1 MPYPRGLSPSV
12 AMTQPMKLS
21 IGPLLYLW
29 EREAVFEFYER
40 LCQAPVEIVYLGEVV
55 CAKRRSLALSD
66 WLEIGDRLAAAG
78 KEVVLS
84 TLALSEAESELSAM
98 RRIADNGRFAVEA
111 NDMGAVNILSGN
123 VPFVVGPH
131 VNVYNADTLKLLAD
145 AGARRFVLPVELGAE
160 VLTALQQQRP
170 AGMET
175 EVFGFGRLPLAFSA
189 RCFTARAHNV
199 AKDSCDF
206 VCADYPAGLLLHT
219 RERKP
224 FLVLNGV
231 QVQSARTH
239 NLVGQT
245 SALRALNVDVIRLSP
260 QPEGMDE
267 IIATFRNVLDGCL
280 QSQQAARELLR
291 YAVDGACDG
300 YWHQQPGMDWS
311 VGA

>member
-1 MPYPRGLSPSV
+1 
-12 AMTQPMKLS
+12 MTEPMKLS

-29 EREAVFEFYER
+29 ERKAVFEFYDR

-55 CAKRRSLALSD
+55 CAKRRCLALSD
-66 WLEIGDRLAAAG
+66 WLEIGEKLAAAG

-98 RRIADNGRFAVEA
+98 RRIAENGRFMVEA
-111 NDMGAVNILSGN
+111 NDMGAVNILSGK
-123 VPFVVGPH
+123 VPFIVGPH
-131 VNVYNADTLKLLAD
+131 VNVYNNETLTLLAE

-160 VLTALQQQRP
+160 VLTALQRQKP

-199 AKDSCDF
+199 SKDSCDF
-206 VCADYPAGLLLHT
+206 LCANYPAGLLLHT

-239 NLVGQT
+239 NLIGQVD
-245 SALRALNVDVIRLSP
+245 ALRALNVDVVRLSP
-260 QPEGMDE
+260 QPERMGE
-267 IIATFRNVLDGCL
+267 VVTTFREVLDGRL
-280 QSQQAARELLR
+280 QSDEAAQALMGD
-291 YAVDGACDG
+291 AVDEACDG
-300 YWHQQPGMDWS
+300 YWHQRPGMDWS
-311 VGA
+311 IGA

>member
-1 MPYPRGLSPSV
+1 
-12 AMTQPMKLS
+12 MKIS

-29 EREAVFEFYER
+29 DRKTVFAFYEH
-40 LCQAPVEIVYLGEVV
+40 LCQAPVDIVYLGEVI
-55 CAKRRSLALSD
+55 CAKRRNLALSD
-66 WLEIGDRLAAAG
+66 WLEIGDRLAATG

-111 NDMGAVNILSGN
+111 NDMGAVNMLSGT

-131 VNVYNADTLKLLAD
+131 VNVYNAETLKLLAET
-145 AGARRFVLPVELGAE
+145 GAIRFVLPVELGAE

-199 AKDSCDF
+199 SKDSCDF
-206 VCADYPAGLLLHT
+206 ICADYPAGLLLHT

-224 FLVLNGV
+224 FLVLNGI

-239 NLVGQT
+239 SLIGHVDE
-245 SALRALNVDVIRLSP
+245 LRACNVDVIRLSP
-260 QPEGMDE
+260 QPEGMGD
-267 IIATFRNVLDGCL
+267 IIAAFRKVLDGRL
-280 QSQQAARELLR
+280 QSQEAARELTR
-291 YAVDGACDG
+291 YAADGVCDG
-300 YWHQQPGMDWS
+300 YWHQRPGMDWS